1 MQEEHRRPHNLGSQQ
16 VAHGTEEHHDD
27 HEKKSVLKK
36 VKAKAKKIKDTITKH
51 GHHDDNEHGH
61 GHGHDQYH
69 YENQHIP
76 DDHDLDEEDD
86 EDVHDPEIH
95 GAPIYD
101 SAKIRNVTPTG
112 KVKNSGQGVNFGSTT
127 IMGEEHHHHEP
138 RVVVVKPS
146 TENINQSKFNEPPRT
161 FVREERTMVQPKV
174 NLEEDPHAPGS
185 RFQAYAPANYQTKVT
200 DPTGIGGAEID
211 ITPIQKSID
220 RMTVSNEPIPNYQ
233 QPKTLSTIS
242 ETQHHSPSLG
252 THHQFSPEISAPTK
266 TPYPSST
273 ITHNQNLPQQSPEI
287 KTQYPKSHEQFTPVF
302 STSTQTQ
309 HPITHDQNLPHFS
322 SGTRTQYPSSATS
335 HDHVTPNAATKTTS
349 MLLPTEPKLHQSS
362 ATSHDTY
369 LPLSSGGIMEPQHT
383 SATSHGTFLPGATE
397 SRYPFNG
404 SHDQFKT
411 DPLPTEAKP
420 QHSFATIHDQY
431 VAPYSSATEP
441 KLQHQSVTS
450 LLQHSSAMKTQY
462 PSAGSH
468 EQFRSELLPTEH
480 HSATR
485 HGQHMPQPLSGMK
498 TQYPSAGS
506 HDQFTPGFST
516 NNRNM
521 TVEEQPQLH
530 HESMENSSNQS
541 NNSYTDKIYSATSA
555 IADKA
560 ADAKNAVASKL
571 GYGEQGETRTGET
584 PSNQSSYTDKIYS
597 AASAVTGTAAVAKN
611 AVASKL
617 GYGEKGE
624 TTTTTDE
631 APSDQSSYTDKI
643 YSATS
648 AVTDKAAS
656 AKNAVVSKLGY
667 GETPSNQSSHS
678 SATSAVAP
686 ANQTSYTEKI
696 SSATSA
702 IADKAASAKNTVA
715 SKLGF
720 GEKNETETET
730 DSKVRTFEENNNNS
744 SSSAVSPAE
753 YGNKIAVSL
762 TEKLAPVY
770 GKATGVGTERGSGGI
785 EQDKGVSMKD
795 YIAEKLRPGEDDRA
809 LSEAISESLYKKS
822 VDESVED
829 VYHNNEGRDVRK
841 VVSDAVHKRGDDDEG
856 REVQRPRGKVT
867 ESEEVKRRLGGW
879 DEEIKEGD
887 FGKGMV
893 DMVKDVVGS
902 WFEKPGENEST
913 QGTGD
918 LSKNIGG
925 EVGQVHQT
933 VGERRLHESTN

>member
-1 MQEEHRRPHNLGSQQ
+1 MQEEHRHPHNLGSQQ
-16 VAHGTEEHHDD
+16 VTHGTVEHHDD

-51 GHHDDNEHGH
+51 GHHDDHEQ

-86 EDVHDPEIH
+86 VHDPEIH

-101 SAKIRNVTPTG
+101 SAKVRNVTPTG

-127 IMGEEHHHHEP
+127 IMGEEHHHHNEP
-138 RVVVVKPS
+138 RVVVVKS
-146 TENINQSKFNEPPRT
+146 ATENINQSRINEPSRT

-200 DPTGIGGAEID
+200 DPTGIGAAEMD

-220 RMTVSNEPIPNYQ
+220 RMTVYNEPIPTQ

-242 ETQHHSPSLG
+242 ETQQHPSPSLG
-252 THHQFSPEISAPTK
+252 IHHQFSPEISAPTK

-273 ITHNQNLPQQSPEI
+273 ITHHQNLPQQSPEI
-287 KTQYPKSHEQFTPVF
+287 KTQYPKSHDQFTPVF

-309 HPITHDQNLPHFS
+309 HPTTHDQNLPHFS
-322 SGTRTQYPSSATS
+322 SGTRTQYPSATT
-335 HDHVTPNAATKTTS
+335 HDHVTPSLLPTEHKPQFSNATKTTS
-349 MLLPTEPKLHQSS
+349 NLLPTEPKPYHSS
-362 ATSHDTY
+362 TISHDTY
-369 LPLSSGGIMEPQHT
+369 LPPSSG
-383 SATSHGTFLPGATE
+383 GTFLPGATE
-397 SRYPFNG
+397 SRYPFAG

-411 DPLPTEAKP
+411 NLLPTEAKP
-420 QHSFATIHDQY
+420 HLSSATIHDQY
-431 VAPYSSATEP
+431 AAPYSSATEP
-441 KLQHQSVTS
+441 NLQHQSVTS
-450 LLQHSSAMKTQY
+450 LPQHSSAMKTQY

-468 EQFRSELLPTEH
+468 LPTEH
-480 HSATR
+480 HSATS
-485 HGQHMPQPLSGMK
+485 HGQYMPQHSGGMK

-506 HDQFTPGFST
+506 HDQFTPEFST
-516 NNRNM
+516 NNRNI

-530 HESMENSSNQS
+530 HESMKNSSNQS

-571 GYGEQGETRTGET
+571 GYGEKGETTTGEEA
-584 PSNQSSYTDKIYS
+584 PLNQSSYTDKIYS
-597 AASAVTGTAAVAKN
+597 ATSAVTGTAAAAKN

-624 TTTTTDE
+624 TTTTNE

-643 YSATS
+643 YSAAS
-648 AVTDKAAS
+648 AVTDKAAG
-656 AKNAVVSKLGY
+656 AKNAVASKLGY
-667 GETPSNQSSHS
+667 GETPSNQSSYS

-686 ANQTSYTEKI
+686 SNQSSYTEKI

-720 GEKNETETET
+720 GEKNETETNY
-730 DSKVRTFEENNNNS
+730 EENNNNNEKNVS
-744 SSSAVSPAE
+744 SSSVSPAE
-753 YGNKIAVSL
+753 YGKKIAVSL

-770 GKATGVGTERGSGGI
+770 GKFAGVGTERETGGV
-785 EQDKGVSMKD
+785 EQDKGVSMKE

-809 LSEAISESLYKKS
+809 LSDAISESLYKKS
-822 VDESVED
+822 VDESVEE
-829 VYHNNEGRDVRK
+829 VYHNDEGSRDVRK
-841 VVSDAVHKRGDDDEG
+841 VVSDAVHKRGDDEG
-856 REVQRPRGKVT
+856 RKMERPRGKVT

-879 DEEIKEGD
+879 DEEVKEGD

-893 DMVKDVVGS
+893 DMVKGVVGS
-902 WFEKPGENEST
+902 WFEKPEENEST

-918 LSKNIGG
+918 LSKNTSG
-925 EVGQVHQT
+925 EVRQVHQT
-933 VGERRLHESTN
+933 AGERRLHESTN

>member
-1 MQEEHRRPHNLGSQQ
+1 MQEEHRRPHNLASQQ

-61 GHGHDQYH
+61 GHDQYH
-69 YENQHIP
+69 NQHIP

-86 EDVHDPEIH
+86 EDVHDAEIH

-101 SAKIRNVTPTG
+101 SAKVRNVTPTS
-112 KVKNSGQGVNFGSTT
+112 KVKNSGQGVNFGGTT
-127 IMGEEHHHHEP
+127 IMGEEHHHHHNEP
-138 RVVVVKPS
+138 RVVVVKS
-146 TENINQSKFNEPPRT
+146 ATENINQSKFNEPPRT
-161 FVREERTMVQPKV
+161 FVREERTMVQPKL

-200 DPTGIGGAEID
+200 DPAGIGGAEID

-220 RMTVSNEPIPNYQ
+220 RMTVHNEPIPNYQ
-233 QPKTLSTIS
+233 QPKTFPTIS

-273 ITHNQNLPQQSPEI
+273 ITHTQNILPQQSPEI
-287 KTQYPKSHEQFTPVF
+287 KTQYPKSHDQFTPVF

-309 HPITHDQNLPHFS
+309 HPITHDQNLPHF
-322 SGTRTQYPSSATS
+322 ATS

-349 MLLPTEPKLHQSS
+349 MLLPTEPKLHHSS
-362 ATSHDTY
+362 TTSHDTY
-369 LPLSSGGIMEPQHT
+369 LPLSSGGVMEPQHT
-383 SATSHGTFLPGATE
+383 SATSHGTFLPGVTE
-397 SRYPFNG
+397 SRYPFAG
-404 SHDQFKT
+404 SHDQ
-411 DPLPTEAKP
+411 LAKP
-420 QHSFATIHDQY
+420 QHSSATIHDQY

-441 KLQHQSVTS
+441 KLQHQSATS
-450 LLQHSSAMKTQY
+450 LPQHSSAMKTQY

-468 EQFRSELLPTEH
+468 GQFRSELLPTEH

-485 HGQHMPQPLSGMK
+485 HGQHMPQPSSGMK

-516 NNRNM
+516 NNSNM

-584 PSNQSSYTDKIYS
+584 PANQSSYTDKIYS

-611 AVASKL
+611 AVASKF

-624 TTTTTDE
+624 GETTETGE

-648 AVTDKAAS
+648 AVTDKAAN
-656 AKNAVVSKLGY
+656 AKNVVASKLGY
-667 GETPSNQSSHS
+667 GETPLNQSSYS

-720 GEKNETETET
+720 GEKSETETET
-730 DSKVRTFEENNNNS
+730 HSNVTSYEENNNSNKNNS
-744 SSSAVSPAE
+744 SSSTLSPAE
-753 YGNKIAVSL
+753 YGKKIAVSL

-770 GKATGVGTERGSGGI
+770 QKVSGVGTERGSGGI

-795 YIAEKLRPGEDDRA
+795 YISEKLRPGEDDRA

-829 VYHNNEGRDVRK
+829 VYHNDEGREVRK
-841 VVSDAVHKRGDDDEG
+841 VVSDAVHKRGDDDDEG

-893 DMVKDVVGS
+893 DMVKGVVGS
-902 WFEKPGENEST
+902 WFEKPGENDST

-918 LSKNIGG
+918 LSKNSGG
-925 EVGQVHQT
+925 EVGKVHQT
-933 VGERRLHESTN
+933 AGERRLHESTN